1 MKELWKQHPLTSI
14 TESITKLPLSLTLV
28 SETKTSTTYLNYKK
42 HTDGIYEIYVVLRV
56 PHFARKKKNHWKF
69 EVLWLPMVHPMF
81 SSFILYISKPYLTT
95 CYNSKFP
102 TTSRILVKTSLN
114 SKSIMALYLYN
125 QSWIYL
131 SPTQISS
138 LPHELISFDF
148 TSSQSWNHL

>member
-1 MKELWKQHPLTSI
+1 MKKLWKQHPLASI
-14 TESITKLPLSLTLV
+14 TESITKLPLTLTVV
-28 SETKTSTTYLNYKK
+28 SQTKTST
-42 HTDGIYEIYVVLRV
+42 IYQLQKAYRWDTQDRTTEGTA
-56 PHFARKKKNHWKF
+56 FARKKNHWKF
-69 EVLWLPMVHPMF
+69 EVLWLPMVYPMF
-81 SSFILYISKPYLTT
+81 SSFKLYISKPYLTT

-114 SKSIMALYLYN
+114 SKSIMTLYLYN
-125 QSWIYL
+125 QSWIHL